1 MPKDLDW
8 ISNPTMK
15 KKLNEIRIF
24 TNSKSIFPNTLM
36 IKGKQFF
43 GVQKYVR
50 DHLNQIIKAN
60 ITNKR

>member
-1 MPKDLDW
+1 MPKGPGLDLQPYDE
-8 ISNPTMK
+8 K
-15 KKLNEIRIF
+15 KNRIRIF
-24 TNSKSIFPNTLM
+24 TNSESIFPNTLT

-50 DHLNQIIKAN
+50 DHLNQVIKAN

>member
-1 MPKDLDW
+1 MPKEPGLDLQPYDEQ
-8 ISNPTMK
+8 K
-15 KKLNEIRIF
+15 DRIRIF
-24 TNSKSIFPNTLM
+24 TNSESIFPNTLM

-50 DHLNQIIKAN
+50 DHLNQVIKAN